1 MKKILLVDDDEIV
14 RTVFTQLVT
23 DEWEVLPAEDGQQAW
38 EMLLAGARPAL
49 CCSDLIMPRLGGLG
63 LLRRTREHPALKHL
77 PFIFMTAAPDA
88 ATVQAAAEGGAS
100 AFIMKPFLHAQAK
113 GAIAA
118 ALRQERDS
126 RSEHYLVT
134 RRRLQVELD
143 ELAARMRKLHED
155 AQDIGAG
162 GSPADVE
169 KLRALAQGCGELGL
183 WRCGTLAEAAAGTS
197 MAITERELVIREAA
211 ALIQDQLDEMA
222 SLS

>member
-14 RTVFTQLVT
+14 RTVFAQLVA
-23 DEWEVLPAEDGQQAW
+23 DEWEVQPAEDGQQAW
-38 EMLLAGARPAL
+38 ELLLAGARPAL

-63 LLRRTREHPALKHL
+63 LLRRTREHPALRHL

-134 RRRLQVELD
+134 RRRLQLD
-143 ELAARMRKLHED
+143 LDALAARMKQLHED
-155 AQDIGAG
+155 ALDIAAG
-162 GSPADVE
+162 GGAADAR
-169 KLRALAQGCGELGL
+169 KLRALAQASGELGL
-183 WRCGTLAEAAAGTS
+183 WRCSALAQEAAGTA
-197 MAITERELVIREAA
+197 MAQAERQLVIAEAA
-211 ALIQDQLDEMA
+211 ALIQDQLEEMA

>member
-1 MKKILLVDDDEIV
+1 
-14 RTVFTQLVT
+14 VFTQLVI

-100 AFIMKPFLHAQAK
+100 AFIMKPFLHTQAK

-134 RRRLQVELD
+134 RRRLQVELE
-143 ELAARMRKLHED
+143 ELAARMKKLHEEALEIGGDGAAAD
-155 AQDIGAG
+155 AA
-162 GSPADVE
+162 
-169 KLRALAQGCGELGL
+169 KLRALAQSCGELGL
-183 WRCGTLAEAAAGTS
+183 WRCGALAQDAAGTPMS
-197 MAITERELVIREAA
+197 AEERQLVIHEAA